1 VAAEGVTSA
10 DEEQQQVANSTGS
23 RDANWEAQLVRLAAY
38 KAAHGDC
45 SVPQNWAE
53 DPRLGRWV
61 NTQRRSKAKPNEG
74 MTAARE
80 AKLDD
85 LGFAWVSSRAR
96 GCNGSES
103 KMSWCDSCAI
113 SNLPHEMDHNRCW
126 LCILARDDLKLD
138 GSYDALDRP
147 AKKAAKWRPVK
158 VKELDLGGRG
168 VKVHYTSEPTHYAA
182 AADPQIDREV
192 SYASL

>member
-1 VAAEGVTSA
+1 MA
-10 DEEQQQVANSTGS
+10 
-23 RDANWEAQLVRLAAY
+23 WEAHLARLAAY

-45 SVPQNWAE
+45 NVPVCWAE
-53 DPRLGRWV
+53 DPQLGSWV
-61 NTQRRSKAKPNEG
+61 NRQRYAPSG
-74 MTAARE
+74 MTAARV
-80 AKLDD
+80 AKLDA
-85 LGFAWVSSRAR
+85 LGFENRAR
-96 GCNGSES
+96 PGMAAGATRNAETTLGTPAGMARPHGSES

-113 SNLPHEMDHNRCW
+113 SNLPDEMPHNRCW

-138 GSYDALDRP
+138 GPYDALDRP